1 MFLEALSAVRDIG
14 RLHDLATIL
23 IRYGFGDMVRRM
35 GLVHL
40 MERAGK
46 ALHWKY
52 AQEQPHLEPP
62 ERVRRA
68 MEDMGPTFIKLGQI
82 LATRVDLFSPE
93 WIKEFEKLQDRV
105 PPLPFEA
112 IRIQLEED
120 LGLPVDEIFNYL
132 EKQPLAAASIAQ
144 VHRAQLKD
152 GTDVVVKIR
161 RPMIRKTIDADL
173 RLLDRLAKLAEREVT
188 EMRRYRP
195 RDIVHQFNQS
205 LRRELDL
212 AAECRNAE
220 RLAANFEDDPNI
232 VIPKVYWEWVSEGVN
247 VQQYIEG
254 IQGRDF
260 SALEQ
265 AGLDRKI
272 LATAGAK
279 AVLRMVLVAG
289 LFHADPHPGNII
301 YLPNNRIAFLDFG
314 MIGRLSEFRRHQV
327 VDLLH
332 AMVERDANTV
342 VDVLSDWAGDSIF
355 DTETL
360 TTEVD
365 ALIDTY
371 HGVPLKRLN
380 ISDMLAD
387 LAALLRDH
395 HLSLPPDL
403 TMLFKALI
411 TLEGMGRQLDPD
423 FDLVSETA
431 PFLRQVAIDRY
442 KPDVWLKRSRRNLVE
457 LADILSGLPRDLRRL
472 IKAIRGGALRINI
485 DLTQLEQFGRQI
497 DNAASRLTV
506 GLITASLIIGSSI
519 VMTVGGGPTIMGL
532 PLLGFLGFTSAAIG
546 GIWILVSI
554 WRGSHNKNK
563 P

>member
-554 WRGSHNKNK
+554 WRGSHNKNN